1 MSAKPFRHSDRG
13 ESLSSCEKF
22 GAGRW
27 GWVLVELATT
37 WRPPPWRL
45 KRSPRNHFHFRPPHF
60 TSEYLIFAICSKT
73 PSDQQIDAVASLFRH
88 NEFSLI

>member
-27 GWVLVELATT
+27 WGPGQVVENTRFITLFG
-37 WRPPPWRL
+37 RVRVD
-45 KRSPRNHFHFRPPHF
+45 
-60 TSEYLIFAICSKT
+60 SKT
-73 PSDQQIDAVASLFRH
+73 PSDQQIEPVASLFRH
-88 NEFSLI
+88 NEFSLILM